1 MKRFIRA
8 AAFLLLSAFLLTAC
22 GKASYKE
29 ESGKAEEAA
38 KTTFNEKRK
47 KPNNKTEGI
56 DFYLPFGFEIKDES
70 PNNIILKNGSKT
82 YILFYN
88 SNEDI
93 NSKVVYNASVAQYEK
108 LETNKQFNGKDKLG
122 FLLVER
128 LDSDMNI
135 LTAGVGG
142 VKITT
147 ETKTGNLAED
157 ATAMMKIAN
166 SAKIKK

>member
-1 MKRFIRA
+1 MKKVTYA
-8 AAFLLLSAFLLTAC
+8 AALLLMCAIVLAAC
-22 GKASYKE
+22 GKTSFKE

-38 KTTFNEKRK
+38 KTAFNEKRK
-47 KPNNKTEGI
+47 EPNNKTQNI
-56 DFYLPFGFEIKDES
+56 DFYLPFGYELKKES

-88 SNEDI
+88 PNEDLA
-93 NSKVVYNASVAQYEK
+93 SKVVYNASVAQYEK
-108 LETNKQFNGKDKLG
+108 LETNKEYKGKGKLG

-128 LDSDMNI
+128 LDGDMNI

-147 ETKTGNLAED
+147 ETKTGNLSEEAK
-157 ATAMMKIAN
+157 AMMQIAN